1 MKRGMDMKNWASLHS
16 HIAMTAIKNFL
27 MLNLIQEGNSLK
39 LTGDGHAS
47 LVAENCWKGTIA
59 EEHNLINAVKEPQT

>member
-1 MKRGMDMKNWASLHS
+1 MHF
-16 HIAMTAIKNFL
+16 HIAMTANKNFL

-59 EEHNLINAVKEPQT
+59 EGHKLIYTVKEPQI